1 MQYQNLQLENWE
13 QPTDDSTTITNDG
26 KTGLHTHWVCG
37 VYKTFVH
44 FICDELGIKLLFK
57 QHSVKLY

>member
-26 KTGLHTHWVCG
+26 KTGLHTLPG
-37 VYKTFVH
+37 FVL
-44 FICDELGIKLLFK
+44 FTNFSCDELGINPLFK